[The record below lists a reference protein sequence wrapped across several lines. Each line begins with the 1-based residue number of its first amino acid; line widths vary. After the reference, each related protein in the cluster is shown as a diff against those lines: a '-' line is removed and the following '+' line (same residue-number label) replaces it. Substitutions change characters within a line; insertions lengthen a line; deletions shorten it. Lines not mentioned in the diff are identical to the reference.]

1 MPVRP
6 ENRGRY
12 PADWKAISHATKERA
27 GWRCQGSPAYP
38 KCRVPHGSIG
48 ARDDRGIWRELARLP
63 RDATPAEA
71 RQLHAE
77 TQYSVGEDTRLV
89 RIVLTV
95 GHFDHQPENCDPG
108 NLFAWCQRCHL
119 FHDRHHHAA
128 TRVRTRRAGKALGD
142 LLE

>member
-12 PADWKAISHATKERA
+12 PADWKAISIATKDRA
-27 GWRCQGSPAYP
+27 GWACQGSPAYP
-38 KCRVPHGSIG
+38 DCRRRHHAIG
-48 ARDDRGIWRELARLP
+48 YVRDDGSWRELAHVPHL
-63 RDATPAEA
+63 THKEA
-71 RQLHAE
+71 RQRTAE
-77 TQYSVGEDTRLV
+77 AAFEYGDVRRVILV
-89 RIVLTV
+89 VLTV
-95 GHFDHQPENCDPG
+95 GHFDHRPENCDPS

-128 TRVRTRRAGKALGD
+128 PRVRTRRAGKALGD